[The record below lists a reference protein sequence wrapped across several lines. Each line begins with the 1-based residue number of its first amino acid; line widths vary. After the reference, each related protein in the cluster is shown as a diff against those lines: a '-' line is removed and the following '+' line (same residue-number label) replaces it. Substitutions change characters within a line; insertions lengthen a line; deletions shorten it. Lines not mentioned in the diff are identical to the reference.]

1 VVATANSEPRSL
13 AVEEVVSRGSSNR
26 SQSLSVVPCVSDDD
40 SLSMPE
46 IRLHI
51 AIEEVC
57 HLKMAQETR
66 SLSIEE
72 LSLVDFLLDQILSL
86 KEVVAQHGGVVPHIV
101 SELLCHKQVALL
113 LRLDIPNHQPLM
125 SLVCK
130 LATVKTYPTRK
141 LACTL
146 SRCKA

>member
-1 VVATANSEPRSL
+1 VVTTANSEPRSL
-13 AVEEVVSRGSSNR
+13 AVEEVVSRGPSNR
-26 SQSLSVVPCVSDDD
+26 SLSLSVVPCVSDDD
-40 SLSMPE
+40 SLSTPE

-86 KEVVAQHGGVVPHIV
+86 KEVVAQ
-101 SELLCHKQVALL
+101 
-113 LRLDIPNHQPLM
+113 
-125 SLVCK
+125 
-130 LATVKTYPTRK
+130 
-141 LACTL
+141 
-146 SRCKA
+146 